1 MKIEK
6 TPQAISQNLPER
18 KSVKNTVP
26 TRKNERTALS
36 GENTLLSGKAVKALK
51 AGKTASRKKTSDL
64 KPLPEK
70 NWTVLLYLD
79 GDNNLEPD
87 ITKNL
92 LDLEQVGSTSDINF
106 VAQLDRGE
114 LKDKITRKIVD
125 HKEVKWEKKPYP
137 SPHGGLKESNRYY
150 VEKSRDSQHLSSPV
164 VEKLGKSD
172 SGSDKTLQEF
182 LTWGFEKYPAKNY
195 LVILSNHG
203 GGYRG
208 GWSDDGFMSRM
219 PLPEMNQAILGAEKA
234 AGVDKDDVI
243 LGFDACLMAQAEA
256 GYGLKETARSMIAS
270 EEVENN
276 GGWAFSAIFGK
287 KKEVGQ
293 YDREQMENKII
304 DGVKWNTKNLFTLS
318 VTDLTR
324 MDDLKDSVN
333 GMAEALLASPAPK
346 DVLRDTIKSAQGYD
360 QHGDPHSPTTRFYGN
375 YRDLYD
381 VADKLVKNRKIKD
394 PGLKQAARQVRQEV
408 KLAVKNETHVINS
421 LMADEDEKPG
431 HPQLVGNFAGSHGL
445 SINTNDDPALKRDYD
460 KSDFV
465 KDTRWYEALQ
475 HLRVRIP
482 QTPGPKGNE

>member
-6 TPQAISQNLPER
+6 TPQAITPNLKEP
-18 KSVKNTVP
+18 
-26 TRKNERTALS
+26 
-36 GENTLLSGKAVKALK
+36 GKAKK
-51 AGKTASRKKTSDL
+51 TEKTRESKTAALPQETARLSNKAEKTLRTGKKSSAL

-92 LDLEQVGSTSDINF
+92 LDLEQVGSTPEMNF

-114 LKDKITRKIVD
+114 LKPKIKHAIID
-125 HKEVKWEKKPYP
+125 HKEVKWNAEKYP
-137 SPHGGLKESNRYY
+137 SPHGGLPEANCYY
-150 VEKSRDSQHLSSPV
+150 VTKSRDSQHLTSPV
-164 VEKLGKSD
+164 VEKLGKTD
-172 SGSDKTLQEF
+172 SGNAKTLEDF
-182 LTWGFEKYPAKNY
+182 LAWGFKNYPARNY

-208 GWSDDGFMSRM
+208 GWSDDGFMSRIN
-219 PLPEMNQAILGAEKA
+219 LPDMNRAILGAEKA

-243 LGFDACLMAQAEA
+243 LGFDACLMAQTEA
-256 GYGLKETARSMIAS
+256 GYGLKDTARSMIAS

-276 GGWAFSAIFGK
+276 GGWAFSAIFSK

-293 YDREQMENKII
+293 YDRDRMENQII
-304 DGVKWNTKNLFTLS
+304 DAVKWNTKNLFTLS

-324 MDDLKDSVN
+324 MEHLKDSVN
-333 GMAEALLASPAPK
+333 GLAEALLASSASR
-346 DVLRDTIKSAQGYD
+346 DLLRKTIQSAQGYD
-360 QHGDPHSPTTRFYGN
+360 QHGAPHSQTTRFYGN

-381 VADKLVKNRKIKD
+381 VADKLAQNKEIRD
-394 PGLKQAARQVRQEV
+394 PKLKKAAREVMQEV
-408 KLAVKNETHVINS
+408 NRAVKNETHSLTS

-465 KDTRWYEALQ
+465 KDTLWFDALKT
-475 HLRVRIP
+475 LRVPVRIP
-482 QTPGPKGNE
+482 KRKD